1 MTSARLLAIVL
12 VLGITG
18 SASASTY
25 TLKRGDTLSAVA
37 ARFKIP
43 LKALVAANRIDN
55 ADRVR
60 EGRKLTVPDPKAAM
74 VAVAKPILAVAVE
87 PAGDGPSHEVRP
99 GETLSGIAKR
109 YGTTVADLQS
119 LNGLTNAHSVRDG
132 KRLKLPTTAAA
143 PPPATPLCPVKDA
156 GKFDF
161 SNSFGAPRHGGR
173 KHAGNDIFAKRGT
186 PVLAS
191 VAGTVRI
198 VRGSITGLGYELDGD
213 DGVRYFGA
221 HMDAIRVGE
230 GRVNRG
236 DVIGTVGTTGNALGT
251 PPHLHFEVKPGGGH
265 SIDPYSLLR
274 AWCR

>member
-1 MTSARLLAIVL
+1 MRSARLLAL
-12 VLGITG
+12 TLALGITG

-25 TLKRGDTLSAVA
+25 TIKRGDTLSAVA

-43 LKALVAANRIDN
+43 LKALVAANKIDN
-55 ADRVR
+55 PNRVR
-60 EGRKLTVPDPKAAM
+60 EGQKLQVPDREAAM
-74 VAVAKPILAVAVE
+74 VAVAKPIVAVE
-87 PAGDGPSHEVRP
+87 PVGEGPAHEVKP

-119 LNGLTNAHSVRDG
+119 LNGLTNANAVRDG
-132 KRLKLPTTAAA
+132 KKLKLPASAAA
-143 PPPATPLCPVKDA
+143 PSPVTPLCPVKDA

-191 VAGTVRI
+191 VSGTIRI
-198 VRGSITGLGYELDGD
+198 VRGSLTGLGYELDGD
-213 DGVRYFGA
+213 DGVRYYGA
-221 HMDAIRVGE
+221 HMDALRVGG

-236 DVIGTVGTTGNALGT
+236 DVIGTVGTTGNAMGT

-265 SIDPYSLLR
+265 SIDPYPLLR

>member
-25 TLKRGDTLSAVA
+25 TLKRGDTLSRVA

-43 LKALVAANRIDN
+43 LKALVAANAIRD

-60 EGRKLTVPDPKAAM
+60 EGQKLTVPDRKAAM
-74 VAVAKPILAVAVE
+74 VAVAKPIVAVE
-87 PAGDGPSHEVRP
+87 PAGEGPAHEVKP

-109 YGTTVADLQS
+109 YGTTVADLVA
-119 LNGLTNAHSVRDG
+119 LNGLANANAVRDG
-132 KRLKLPTTAAA
+132 KRLKLPASAAA
-143 PPPATPLCPVKDA
+143 PPPVTPLCPVKDA

-191 VAGTVRI
+191 VSGTMRV

-221 HMDAIRVGE
+221 HMDALRVGG
-230 GRVNRG
+230 GRVNQG
-236 DVIGTVGTTGNALGT
+236 DVIGTVGTTGNAMGT

-265 SIDPYSLLR
+265 SIDPYPLLR

>member
-18 SASASTY
+18 SASAGTY
-25 TLKRGDTLSAVA
+25 TLKRGDTLSSVA

-43 LKALVAANRIDN
+43 LKALVAANRIPD

-60 EGRKLTVPDPKAAM
+60 EGQKLTVPDRKAAM
-74 VAVAKPILAVAVE
+74 VAVARPIVAVG
-87 PAGDGPSHEVRP
+87 PAGEGPVHEVKP

-109 YGTTVADLQS
+109 YGTTVAALVALNDLA
-119 LNGLTNAHSVRDG
+119 NANAVRDG
-132 KRLKLPTTAAA
+132 KRLKLPASAAA
-143 PPPATPLCPVKDA
+143 PPPVTPLCPVKDA

-173 KHAGNDIFAKRGT
+173 KHAGNDIFAQRGT

-191 VAGTVRI
+191 VSGTLRI
-198 VRGSITGLGYELDGD
+198 ARGSITGLGYELDGD

-221 HMDAIRVGE
+221 HMDALRVRE
-230 GRVNRG
+230 GRVNQG
-236 DVIGTVGTTGNALGT
+236 DIIGTVGTTGNAMGT

-265 SIDPYSLLR
+265 SIDPYPLLR

>member
-25 TLKRGDTLSAVA
+25 TLKRGDTLSSVA

-43 LKALVAANRIDN
+43 LKALVAANRIQD

-60 EGRKLTVPDPKAAM
+60 EGEKLTVPDRKAAI
-74 VAVAKPILAVAVE
+74 VAVAKPIVAVE
-87 PAGDGPSHEVRP
+87 PAGEGPVHEVRP

-109 YGTTVADLQS
+109 YGTTIADLQS
-119 LNGLTNAHSVRDG
+119 LNGLRNAHTVRDG
-132 KRLKLPTTAAA
+132 KRLKLPASASA
-143 PPPATPLCPVKDA
+143 PPPITPLCPVKDA

-186 PVLAS
+186 AVLAS
-191 VAGTVRI
+191 VSGTIRI

-213 DGVRYFGA
+213 DGVRYYGA
-221 HMDAIRVGE
+221 HMDALRTGE
-230 GRVNRG
+230 GRVHQG
-236 DVIGTVGTTGNALGT
+236 DVIGTVGTTGNATGT
-251 PPHLHFEVKPGGGH
+251 PPHLHFEVKPGGGY
-265 SIDPYSLLR
+265 SIDPYPLLR